1 MNDDATS
8 APSQANLHT
17 RRDFSAPFPT
27 RSFPNAAP
35 TKHKDTLNRRAVK
48 IIQTRRQEREIRL
61 DSDVRDKQFW
71 TAQHHR
77 CPVIH
82 PCHSCSPTLTR
93 LTRIPPLAPFRIASN
108 HLLPFGVGRDKQT
121 PVLFSNSNMLSTV
134 LRAHSD

>member
-93 LTRIPPLAPFRIASN
+93 LTHIP
-108 HLLPFGVGRDKQT
+108 T
-121 PVLFSNSNMLSTV
+121 LSTFSH
-134 LRAHSD
+134 RIQSPTPFWCRPR